1 MWKRFIKKSEESE
14 IYYNK
19 FQRVN
24 IKMVGVKL
32 MKILVVRFKQIGDA
46 IISSVICKTLKET
59 YPDAEID
66 YVLYEHVASLFEKQK
81 YINKV
86 ISLSKGEQK
95 NIFKYLKRVWKETRR
110 EYDIVIDIMS
120 TPKSEMFTLFSRG
133 AKYRIGRYKKRRGYT
148 YTHKVKEPPH
158 NLDKA
163 EKFLGMLKPLEE
175 DGVDVKYT
183 TDYSLEFE
191 ESELEDMRNRMINA
205 GVDFSKLIIPLA
217 ITSRR
222 PEKIY
227 PKDLML
233 EVAKGLLDKYDC
245 QLILYYSPAEKVEVE
260 EFHKN
265 LNYDTRVIS
274 NIDTKNIRELG
285 VLFSLSDIFVG
296 NEGGPRHLAQAVG
309 KPTACIFCP
318 KGYKKTWLSR
328 GNPMHE
334 ALESREMGSAN
345 YEELSYDE
353 KYRLIQPKHLLEIVE
368 KVMKYV
374 KK

>member
-1 MWKRFIKKSEESE
+1 
-14 IYYNK
+14 
-19 FQRVN
+19 
-24 IKMVGVKL
+24 

-66 YVLYEHVASLFEKQK
+66 YVLYEHVAPLFENQK

-86 ISLSKGEQK
+86 ISLNKSEQK
-95 NIFKYLKRVWKETRR
+95 NLFKYIRRVWKETRTK
-110 EYDIVIDIMS
+110 YDIVIDIMS
-120 TPKSEMFTLFSRG
+120 TPKSELFTLFSRD
-133 AKYRIGRYKKRRGYT
+133 AKYKIGRYKKKRGYT
-148 YTHKVKEPPH
+148 YTHKVKEPSH
-158 NLDKA
+158 DLDKA
-163 EKFLGMLKPLEE
+163 EKFLGMLEPLEK
-175 DGVDVKYT
+175 DGVNLKYT
-183 TDYSLEFE
+183 TDYSLEFGE
-191 ESELEDMRNRMINA
+191 NETADMKKRMIEA
-205 GVDFSKLIIPLA
+205 GIDFSKLLIPLA

-227 PKDLML
+227 PKDLMI
-233 EVAKGLLDKYDC
+233 EVAKGLLEKYDC

-260 EFHKN
+260 EFHRE
-265 LNYDTRVIS
+265 LNYDKRVIS

-285 VLFSLSDIFVG
+285 ILLSLTDIFVG

-318 KGYKKTWLSR
+318 KGYKKTWLLR
-328 GNPMHE
+328 NNPMHE
-334 ALESREMGSAN
+334 ALEPREMGN
-345 YEELSYDE
+345 KDYDNLSYEE
-353 KYRLIQPKHLLEIVE
+353 KYRLVQPKDLLDIVD